1 MIGKS
6 SLLYYRSFSPHPFTS
21 RFEVVLECKSKDLK
35 SKSLKAIGSQR
46 SSTQLKAKTK
56 DGEEMKMNSA
66 FVVSQ
71 ASDVVSDTPG
81 YISGVQWIFHEQLV
95 CVSLFFL
102 INVLPQNTTVIG
114 VFIAHLQLLTF
125 PILLVRKKK
134 LVIGYIFV
142 RVVCTL
148 IDPTF
153 SCRNTLW

>member
-81 YISGVQWIFHEQLV
+81 YISGVQ
-95 CVSLFFL
+95 
-102 INVLPQNTTVIG
+102 
-114 VFIAHLQLLTF
+114 
-125 PILLVRKKK
+125 
-134 LVIGYIFV
+134 
-142 RVVCTL
+142 
-148 IDPTF
+148 
-153 SCRNTLW
+153 